1 MAQPGLLVL
10 VMTVK
15 SQQKTMGFH
24 AAVPAR
30 AHICLCTHRWGFAVS
45 HHCCVQLQGQGRA
58 LHRRFASSSSQPFCS
73 AGSPYFFF
81 FIIISYFLVP
91 RCGKIVTLDTGVCV
105 SCWQALSELA
115 SPACVTPQTCSGL
128 LGAVCRRAS
137 RAGWV
142 ADGHAGG
149 GTTHGH
155 APACT
160 QVLTSIHGLQVGG
173 VFRHVEKEQI
183 SLEREK
189 PICGLKADGECTGEE
204 EMIARGLQKWARK
217 DFRERAL
224 KQ

>member
-1 MAQPGLLVL
+1 MHG
-10 VMTVK
+10 
-15 SQQKTMGFH
+15 S
-24 AAVPAR
+24 AR
-30 AHICLCTHRWGFAVS
+30 APGTGNDSKIPTENDGSACSCASTGTNLPVHTPLGFCGVPPLLCAAAGPGPGS
-45 HHCCVQLQGQGRA
+45 
-58 LHRRFASSSSQPFCS
+58 ASSFCQLELTTFLQCWVS
-73 AGSPYFFF
+73 LLFFI
-81 FIIISYFLVP
+81 IIISYFLVP

-115 SPACVTPQTCSGL
+115 SPACVTLQTCRGL
-128 LGAVCRRAS
+128 LEAVCCAS

-142 ADGHAGG
+142 ADGHAGR
-149 GTTHGH
+149 GTTHGR

-160 QVLTSIHGLQVGG
+160 QVLTSIRGLQVGG
-173 VFRHVEKEQI
+173 VFGHIEKEQI
-183 SLEREK
+183 SLERGK